1 MSESTFRYWWQCHG
15 PWVEPAN
22 QRRGGESGVQYLH
35 VEGDGVPGLYCKRQ
49 TGHLYRSLR
58 YPLGRPTV
66 IREAE
71 AYRAWQALG
80 IPLPVLRYA
89 GARREQGQWRALLVT
104 EALTGFISLDQW
116 YEQAPRAEPER
127 HAMLHDLAT
136 ILARLHTAGWQHG
149 CLYAKHVFVN
159 VGHGRPRVALID
171 LEKSRRRFR
180 RATASWRD
188 LDQFGRHR
196 GAMPERDWAW
206 FLEQYRRAWDYST
219 KAAASRT
226 RVSTT
231 SIKAPAV
238 SPVKPPS
245 R

>member
-1 MSESTFRYWWQCHG
+1 
-15 PWVEPAN
+15 
-22 QRRGGESGVQYLH
+22 
-35 VEGDGVPGLYCKRQ
+35 
-49 TGHLYRSLR
+49 
-58 YPLGRPTV
+58 
-66 IREAE
+66 
-71 AYRAWQALG
+71 
-80 IPLPVLRYA
+80 
-89 GARREQGQWRALLVT
+89 
-104 EALTGFISLDQW
+104 
-116 YEQAPRAEPER
+116 
-127 HAMLHDLAT
+127 MLHDLAT

-159 VGHGRPRVALID
+159 VGRGRPRVALID

-196 GAMPERDWAW
+196 GVMPERDWAW
-206 FLEQYRRAWDYST
+206 FLEQYRRAWDHNS